1 MTIQIN
7 GTTGISGVSG
17 SAGTPALQGSDT
29 NTGVFFGTDEVSI
42 ATNGT
47 QRAVVDSSG
56 RLLVGTSTIKTAN
69 SGLLEVNGA
78 NMGLTTFQNNAFA
91 FSYVFTKSRGTTLGT
106 IVNSGDEIGTIQF
119 RGDDGSGGNG
129 LAAAFIQAFVDGT
142 PGANDMPGR
151 LVFSTTAD
159 GASSPT
165 ERMRITSNPLSP
177 VLIGQTSNPATST
190 VVVAVQTGSANGINA
205 QITSNTGTSFPWA
218 NYNASGTYVGGIT
231 CTSTATSFPTSS
243 DYRLKQNVQPLV
255 NAAALVA
262 QLKPS
267 TFEFKEDTGTQ
278 VQGFIAH
285 ELQEVV
291 PLAVIGEKDAED
303 ANGNPVYQG
312 VDAAKLVPLLTAA
325 LQEAME
331 RIETLEA
338 ANAAL
343 ADRITALEVA

>member
-1 MTIQIN
+1 M
-7 GTTGISGVSG
+7 GEV
-17 SAGTPALQGSDT
+17 A
-29 NTGVFFGTDEVSI
+29 FG
-42 ATNGT
+42 
-47 QRAVVDSSG
+47 
-56 RLLVGTSTIKTAN
+56 
-69 SGLLEVNGA
+69 
-78 NMGLTTFQNNAFA
+78 
-91 FSYVFTKSRGTTLGT
+91 
-106 IVNSGDEIGTIQF
+106 
-119 RGDDGSGGNG
+119 GDDGTSFIIAGN
-129 LAAAFIQAFVDGT
+129 ITCDVDGT
-142 PGANDMPGR
+142 PGTNSMPGR
-151 LVFSTTAD
+151 IVLSTTPS
-159 GASSPT
+159 GSASPV
-165 ERMRITSNPLSP
+165 ERLRITSNPLSS

-218 NYNASGTYVGGIT
+218 NYNASGTYVGGIS

-325 LQEAME
+325 LQEALQK
-331 RIETLEA
+331 IEDLETR
-338 ANAAL
+338 L
-343 ADRITALEVA
+343 TVAGL